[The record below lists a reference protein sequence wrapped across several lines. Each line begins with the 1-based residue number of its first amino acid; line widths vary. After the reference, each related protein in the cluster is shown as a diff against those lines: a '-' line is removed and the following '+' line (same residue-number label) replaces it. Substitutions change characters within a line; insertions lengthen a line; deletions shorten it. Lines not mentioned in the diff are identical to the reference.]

1 MLREVREALI
11 VILKLAIKDTLN
23 TFMESKQTTQ
33 NTTNTETVAPA
44 QQDRKVTDN
53 YKARDGE

>member
-11 VILKLAIKDTLN
+11 VILKLAIIDTLN
-23 TFMESKQTTQ
+23 TFMEYKQTTQ
-33 NTTNTETVAPA
+33 NTTNTETVAPT

>member
-11 VILKLAIKDTLN
+11 VILKLAIIDTLN

-33 NTTNTETVAPA
+33 NTTNTETVAPT

>member
-1 MLREVREALI
+1 MREALI
-11 VILKLAIKDTLN
+11 VILKLAIIDTLN

-33 NTTNTETVAPA
+33 NTTNTETVAPT